1 MDVGFRWSEIA
12 WERVNDSID
21 RKVVMG
27 ERLMMVMY
35 RFSPNQS
42 WPEEVHEA
50 EQGGYVLGGKMEL
63 TLPAQ
68 GEKHLLGAGDG
79 YLIHSRIPHS
89 WRVLEE
95 TVLIDFFSPPR
106 RELYQKKFAPNAK
119 EGQ

>member
-1 MDVGFRWSEIA
+1 MDGGFHWSEIA
-12 WERVNDSID
+12 WEKVNESID

-42 WPEEVHEA
+42 WPEEAHEA
-50 EQGGYVLGGKMEL
+50 EQSGYILKGRIEL
-63 TLPAQ
+63 SLSAR

-79 YLIHSRIPHS
+79 YLIPSRIPHS
-89 WRVLEE
+89 WIVLEE
-95 TVLIDFFSPPR
+95 TILIDFFSPPR

-119 EGQ
+119 EGR

>member
-1 MDVGFRWSEIA
+1 MDGGFRWSEIA
-12 WERVNDSID
+12 WEKVNESID

-50 EQGGYVLGGKMEL
+50 EQAGYVLQGKIEL
-63 TLPAQ
+63 SLPAQ
-68 GEKHLLGAGDG
+68 GKKTLLGAGEG
-79 YLIHSRIPHS
+79 YLIPSRTPHA

-95 TVLIDFFSPPR
+95 TLLIDFFSPPR
-106 RELYQKKFAPNAK
+106 RELFRKKFAPNSK
-119 EGQ
+119 EG